1 MKENRFDSKS
11 TISHTETS
19 FTNQIISNDFNHIA
33 LGFDDNYAMPAG
45 IAVYSVIKNNPESNL
60 HFHLFVDN
68 VSEENIAKFKSLANQ
83 NILFSIYHINDKFQI
98 NPETLVLK
106 LTPSTCI
113 RFVMPDIL
121 KDVTKQFLY
130 IDSDVLCLGSIEEL
144 FNMQLE
150 PDVIAGVIPDEKSMQ
165 EIVET
170 LYPKEID
177 ATKYFNAGV
186 LLINTEQ
193 WMKNDITTKS
203 MQMINSGKVYRFA
216 DQDVL
221 NFLLAEKIQLLPI
234 KYNRKISIS
243 TSGCEEKQIPA
254 ETKILHYV
262 TLNKPWLQTYHSEL
276 FDSFFYNSPWKN
288 TIKPLAYKNSS
299 IRNYAKFCL
308 YQGHFLK
315 TIKFYWFYFFKNKKY
330 N

>member
-19 FTNQIISNDFNHIA
+19 FTNQLVSNNFNHIA

-121 KDVTKQFLY
+121 KDITKQFLY

-144 FNMQLE
+144 FNMQLK

-165 EIVET
+165 EIVKT

-193 WMKNDITTKS
+193 WTKNDITTKS
-203 MQMINSGKVYRFA
+203 MQMINNGKVYRFA

-221 NFLLAEKIQLLPI
+221 NFLLDEKIQLLPI

-262 TLNKPWLQTYHSEL
+262 TLNKPWLQTYHSGL
-276 FDSFFYNSPWKN
+276 FDSFFVQSPWKN
-288 TIKPLAYKNSS
+288 KIKPVAYKVSS
-299 IRNYAKFCL
+299 IRNFA
-308 YQGHFLK
+308 
-315 TIKFYWFYFFKNKKY
+315 KY
-330 N
+330 NLAKGHLFTAIKYFWIYILNRKKL